1 VSDPVDSQKV
11 ENTEAK
17 DPGSFASWPKGVSRP
32 PSAPD
37 SPRTLTGMGPL
48 GGKGDYASLLQD
60 GGEEEEDTPAGDRV
74 SREMPRDAA
83 ALVDASDHDD
93 EPTTVFSTLFP
104 DLLPKKVTSS
114 PSLPP
119 PPKPEG
125 KSLASV
131 GPSELIKA
139 EPVLDLAALEQQGAI
154 QATSAD
160 DDDEAED
167 AEPEDLEQA
176 SPTQEAQILDFALQ
190 KLAGTES
197 SSPRL
202 NTSPPPHPPPP
213 FKSAPPAPPR
223 PGTAAAT
230 PARASVAPAVPS
242 SRLSSAPPLAPSRLS
257 GAPPVPPRRSSAPSP
272 SKAPA
277 ESADLGAESLLALAA
292 AASRR
297 SSSAPSAVSAPPP
310 PIVSSPPL
318 AIPAV
323 SLPPPRL
330 IERTSDANARTVM
343 ASSSSSDAP
352 WTALA
357 RPSRGRSLLKSALII
372 FALSAGLTVLV
383 LRFFT
388 GSAGSAAV
396 FAVDAD
402 SRPIEAAQVL
412 VDGKVACARLPCELD
427 DLDAGKHRI
436 AVQAGELQAPE
447 QIVTIKSG
455 KRTKLQFMLG
465 PAAAAVSGTAGLHV
479 RAKASGLRVYVNG
492 EDKGDVPLTLGGLPA
507 GEVTLKIAG
516 NPLYA
521 PFAQNVVLKSDSV
534 LTFEP
539 KLVPLKAMIAI
550 QRGDNAQGAF
560 VEVIG
565 PDRRQALFELPARVE
580 VAPGTTYRVRAT
592 RTGFRDF
599 EVEVP
604 FGDSEAEKEV
614 RVDLDPVAGTVAGT
628 GLAPRAPA
636 SPAVAAAAPRS
647 GPPAALAAAIAPN
660 APATPATPVPPAAAA
675 AGTGT
680 LNLNSI
686 PISNALID
694 GRPVG
699 PTPRQI
705 PVSAGTHSVTFV
717 HPTLGR
723 KSMTVNVVPGKT
735 ALAAA
740 KF

>member
-1 VSDPVDSQKV
+1 MSDPIDSQKV
-11 ENTEAK
+11 ESKEAK
-17 DPGSFASWPKGVSRP
+17 EPGSFASWPKGVSQP

-48 GGKGDYASLLQD
+48 GGKRDSAALL
-60 GGEEEEDTPAGDRV
+60 GEERDDEENTPTGDRV
-74 SREMPRDAA
+74 SREMPRDAST
-83 ALVDASDHDD
+83 LVDASDHDD

-104 DLLPKKVTSS
+104 DLVPKKVS
-114 PSLPP
+114 PSPSIPP
-119 PPKPEG
+119 PPQPEG
-125 KSLASV
+125 KHLASV
-131 GPSELIKA
+131 GPSELMKA

-154 QATSAD
+154 QATSD
-160 DDDEAED
+160 DDDDHDEAEE
-167 AEPEDLEQA
+167 AEPEDLENA

-197 SSPRL
+197 SSPRM

-213 FKSAPPAPPR
+213 FKSGPPAPPR
-223 PGTAAAT
+223 PSTSA
-230 PARASVAPAVPS
+230 PALPRASVAPPVP
-242 SRLSSAPPLAPSRLS
+242 ASRLS
-257 GAPPVPPRRSSAPSP
+257 GAPPVPPRRSSTPSMPLSP
-272 SKAPA
+272 SA
-277 ESADLGAESLLALAA
+277 SADLGAESLLALAA

-297 SSSAPSAVSAPPP
+297 SSPAPSAISAPPAP
-310 PIVSSPPL
+310 PIISSPSALPP
-318 AIPAV
+318 I
-323 SLPPPRL
+323 SMPPPRVV
-330 IERTSDANARTVM
+330 ERLSDPNARTVM
-343 ASSSSSDAP
+343 ASNSSDAP

-357 RPSRGRSLLKSALII
+357 RPSRGRSLLKSALVI
-372 FALSAGLTVLV
+372 FALSAGVTVLV
-383 LRFFT
+383 LRFVSGGD
-388 GSAGSAAV
+388 GSASV
-396 FAVDAD
+396 SAVDAD
-402 SRPIEAAQVL
+402 NRPIETAQVL
-412 VDGKVACARLPCELD
+412 VDGKLACSRVPCELD
-427 DLDAGKHRI
+427 DLAAGKHRI

-447 QIVTIKSG
+447 QIVTIRSG
-455 KRTKLQFMLG
+455 KGTKLHFMLG
-465 PAAAAVSGTAGLHV
+465 TAAAVGGTAGLHV
-479 RAKASGLRVYVNG
+479 RANASGLRVYVNG

-507 GEVTLKIAG
+507 GEATLKIAG

-539 KLVPLKAMIAI
+539 KLVPLKAIIAI

-580 VAPGTTYRVRAT
+580 VAPGANYRVRAT
-592 RTGFRDF
+592 RTGYRDF

-604 FGDSEAEKEV
+604 FSDSEAEKEV
-614 RVDLDPVAGTVAGT
+614 RVDLDPAAGAAP
-628 GLAPRAPA
+628 LAPRAAAP
-636 SPAVAAAAPRS
+636 VAAAPPAPRG
-647 GPPAALAAAIAPN
+647 GPPAALVAAIAPN
-660 APATPATPVPPAAAA
+660 AANAPAPTPPPAAAAA

-686 PISNALID
+686 PISNALVD

-699 PTPRQI
+699 PTPRQV
-705 PVSAGTHSVTFV
+705 PVAAGTHSVTFV

-723 KSMTVNVVPGKT
+723 KSMTVNVMPGKT